1 VSLKREGA
9 PDRRFS
15 FDLAE
20 HPLLTPLL
28 ANVAV
33 AGVLSQ
39 YERDIGP
46 ATYAIRG
53 RAAIAGRAALE
64 FNDIYAGDQPGFA
77 VASSVAMPL
86 AALLTNALEP
96 VRVESLQLEIDGV
109 ERIRSAT
116 IERVWLDT
124 TDLQPGKTVPVK
136 ILLAPW
142 RGAPIVRTLDVDV
155 PRNAQGPLTLV
166 VADGVRFAQWEQRE
180 QRGPIRAT
188 SVDQM
193 VKVLNASRRA
203 NRIYV
208 RLVGRDVGTVV
219 NGEVMPSLPSSVLTV
234 MQGDRGTASTPT
246 LQSSF
251 LGAWE
256 IPMDFAVDG
265 LRTLTLPLA
274 NRRP

>member
-1 VSLKREGA
+1 
-9 PDRRFS
+9 
-15 FDLAE
+15 
-20 HPLLTPLL
+20 
-28 ANVAV
+28 VA
-33 AGVLSQ
+33 AAS
-39 YERDIGP
+39 
-46 ATYAIRG
+46 AI
-53 RAAIAGRAALE
+53 
-64 FNDIYAGDQPGFA
+64 
-77 VASSVAMPL
+77 AMPL
-86 AALLTNALEP
+86 GSLLTNGLEP
-96 VRVESLQLEIDGV
+96 VRIESLQIEMQGA